1 MSHTTLHESDASTGA
16 SLHDAPHLRVECL
29 PNRLVLGHYD
39 HLPFPNLGPTQEVA
53 FNVGVTALHG
63 DIRLTGLVFKGYAG
77 HQLLFEQRWPAHV
90 IQQRTGTADLDLPA
104 GTGIAV
110 TGLHFMLHGYALL
123 TGVEITALG
132 KRDGVS
138 APLQAVAHIPVEFR
152 PQHTDL
158 RLPVVGTW
166 WVIQGSDWTDQHKM
180 EPFTQAFALDLTKL
194 GADSQTFTG
203 TGRALEDHFSWDQP
217 VYTAAGGKV
226 AFVRYDMPDLLP
238 GVQPDPRLMRGDMS
252 RLLGNAVAIRTARDE
267 FCYYGHLQQASVQ
280 VNEGQIV
287 KRGALLGRVGNS
299 GFSPGPHLH
308 FHLAEGPNP
317 FIDRGLPPKFSHFRA
332 AGQYFPQPTDIPTR
346 MIVTNVAGRSA
357 GAGAA

>member
-1 MSHTTLHESDASTGA
+1 MSQTTPHQSDAVTGA
-16 SLHDAPHLRVECL
+16 SLHDEPHLRVECL

-53 FNVGVTALHG
+53 FSVGVTAYHG

-77 HQLLFEQRWPAHV
+77 HQLLFEQRWPARI
-90 IQQRTGTADLDLPA
+90 IQQRTGVADLDLPA

-110 TGLHFMLHGYALL
+110 TGLHFLLHGYELL

-132 KRDGVS
+132 KREGVT
-138 APLQAVAHIPVEFR
+138 APVQAVAQIPVETITQR
-152 PQHTDL
+152 TDL
-158 RLPVVGTW
+158 RLPVAGTW

-180 EPFTQAFALDLTKL
+180 EPFTQAFALDLAKL
-194 GADSQTFTG
+194 GADSQTFAG
-203 TGRALEDHFSWDQP
+203 TGQALDDHYSWGQP
-217 VYTAAGGKV
+217 VYAAAGGKV
-226 AFVRYDMPDLLP
+226 ALVRYDMPDLLP
-238 GVQPDPRLMRGDMS
+238 GAQPDPRIMRGDMS

-287 KRGALLGRVGNS
+287 KRGALLGHVGNS

-317 FIDRGLPPKFSHFRA
+317 FIDRGLPPTFSHFQ
-332 AGQYFPQPTDIPTR
+332 AGGQFFRQPTSIPTR
-346 MIVTNVAGRSA
+346 MIVTNVASRGVSE
-357 GAGAA
+357 GAA